1 MTKIRVCIFEDSKTF
16 RDGLA
21 DLIKLSPQFELLG
34 AFPDC
39 SQMIEKL
46 STLRP
51 DVVLMDIKMPGMT
64 GIEAVQSIKAK
75 FPTTKVVME
84 TVYEDDERITAAICA
99 GASGYLLKNSPPQ
112 KFIEAV
118 EDAFHGG
125 APMTG
130 SIAAKVLALFQT
142 KFDTTRSG
150 SSEEAGLSPREKE
163 VLQKLVQG
171 KSYKM
176 IAADLDISYVTVRF
190 HMKNIYEKLHVN
202 SMTEAVAKAVQE
214 RIV

>member
-1 MTKIRVCIFEDSKTF
+1 MKIRVCIFEDSKNF

-21 DLIKLSPQFELLG
+21 DLIRLSPQFEFMG

-39 SQMIEKL
+39 SEMVEKL
-46 STLRP
+46 ATLRP
-51 DVVLMDIKMPGMT
+51 DVVLMDIRMPGIT
-64 GIEAVQSIKAK
+64 GIEAVQIIKSK
-75 FPTTKVVME
+75 FPTTKVIMQ
-84 TVYEDDERITAAICA
+84 TVYEDDERVTAAICA

-112 KFIEAV
+112 KFIDAV

-130 SIAAKVLALFQT
+130 SIAAKVLAMFQT
-142 KFDTTRSG
+142 KFDVAKSDG
-150 SSEEAGLSPREKE
+150 NLSPREKE

-190 HMKNIYEKLHVN
+190 HMKNIYDKLHVN

-214 RIV
+214 KIV

>member
-1 MTKIRVCIFEDSKTF
+1 MKISVCIFEDSKNF
-16 RDGLA
+16 REGLA
-21 DLIKLSPQFELLG
+21 DLIRLSPQLELLG

-39 SQMIEKL
+39 SEMVEKL
-46 STLRP
+46 TTLRP
-51 DVVLMDIKMPGMT
+51 DVVLMDIRMPGMT
-64 GIEAVQSIKAK
+64 GIEAVQIIKAK
-75 FPTTKVVME
+75 FPTTKVIMQ
-84 TVYEDDERITAAICA
+84 TVYEDDERVTAAICS

-112 KFIEAV
+112 KFIEAI

-142 KFDTTRSG
+142 KFDAVKVDT
-150 SSEEAGLSPREKE
+150 GLSPREKE

-176 IAADLDISYVTVRF
+176 IAAELDISYVTVRF

-214 RIV
+214 KIV

>member
-1 MTKIRVCIFEDSKTF
+1 MKIRVAIFEDSKNF
-16 RDGLA
+16 REGLA
-21 DLIKLSPQFELLG
+21 DLIRLSPQFELLG

-39 SQMIEKL
+39 SGLIEKL
-46 STLRP
+46 STLGP
-51 DVVLMDIKMPGMT
+51 DVVLMDIRMPGMT
-64 GIEAVQSIKAK
+64 GIEAVQMIKAK
-75 FPTTKVVME
+75 FPTIKVIMQ
-84 TVYEDDERITAAICA
+84 TIYEDDERVTAAICA

-130 SIAAKVLALFQT
+130 SIAAKVLTLFQT
-142 KFDTTRSG
+142 KFEPAKPD
-150 SSEEAGLSPREKE
+150 AGLSPREKE

-176 IAADLDISYVTVRF
+176 IASDLDISYVTVRF
-190 HMKNIYEKLHVN
+190 HMKNIYDKLHVN

>member
-1 MTKIRVCIFEDSKTF
+1 MTRIRVCIFEDSKTF

-130 SIAAKVLALFQT
+130 SIAAKVLTLFQI

>member
-1 MTKIRVCIFEDSKTF
+1 MKIRVCIFEDSKNF

-21 DLIKLSPQFELLG
+21 DLIQISPQFELLG
-34 AFPDC
+34 AFSDC
-39 SQMIEKL
+39 SEMVEKL
-46 STLRP
+46 TTLRP
-51 DVVLMDIKMPGMT
+51 DVVLMDIRMPGMT
-64 GIEAVQSIKAK
+64 GIEAVQIIKSK
-75 FPTTKVVME
+75 FPTTKVIMQ
-84 TVYEDDERITAAICA
+84 TVYEDDERVTAAICA

-130 SIAAKVLALFQT
+130 SIAAKVLAMFQT
-142 KFDTTRSG
+142 KFETVKTDS
-150 SSEEAGLSPREKE
+150 GLSAREKE
-163 VLQKLVQG
+163 VLQRLVQG

-176 IAADLDISYVTVRF
+176 IAADLEISYVTVRF
-190 HMKNIYEKLHVN
+190 HMKNIYDKLHVN
-202 SMTEAVAKAVQE
+202 SMTEAVAKALQE

>member
-1 MTKIRVCIFEDSKTF
+1 MKIRVCIFEDSKNF

-21 DLIKLSPQFELLG
+21 DLIRLSPQFELMG

-39 SQMIEKL
+39 SEMVETL

-64 GIEAVQSIKAK
+64 GIEAVQIIKAK

-130 SIAAKVLALFQT
+130 SIAAKVLTLFST
-142 KFDTTRSG
+142 KFDTAKTDS
-150 SSEEAGLSPREKE
+150 GLSPREKE

-214 RIV
+214 KIV

>member
-1 MTKIRVCIFEDSKTF
+1 MKIRVCIFEDSKNF
-16 RDGLA
+16 REGLA
-21 DLIKLSPQFELLG
+21 DLIRLSPQFELLG

-39 SQMIEKL
+39 SEMVEKL
-46 STLRP
+46 STLAP
-51 DVVLMDIKMPGMT
+51 DVVLMDIRMPGMT
-64 GIEAVQSIKAK
+64 GIEAVQIIKTK
-75 FPTTKVVME
+75 FPTTKVIMQ
-84 TVYEDDERITAAICA
+84 TIYEDDERVTAAICA

-130 SIAAKVLALFQT
+130 SIAAKVLTLFQT
-142 KFDTTRSG
+142 KFETAKTDT
-150 SSEEAGLSPREKE
+150 GLSPREKE

-190 HMKNIYEKLHVN
+190 HMKNIYDKLHVN

-214 RIV
+214 KIV

>member
-1 MTKIRVCIFEDSKTF
+1 MKIRVCIFEDSKNF

-21 DLIKLSPQFELLG
+21 DLIRISPQFELMG

-39 SQMIEKL
+39 NEMIQVL
-46 STLRP
+46 TTLRP
-51 DVVLMDIKMPGMT
+51 DVVLMDIRMPGMT
-64 GIEAVQSIKAK
+64 GIEAVQLIKQK
-75 FPTTKVVME
+75 FPTTKVIMQ
-84 TVYEDDERITAAICA
+84 TVYEDDERVTAAICA

-112 KFIEAV
+112 KFVEAV

-142 KFDTTRSG
+142 RFETAKTDT
-150 SSEEAGLSPREKE
+150 GLSPREKE

-176 IAADLDISYVTVRF
+176 IASELDISYVTVRF

>member
-1 MTKIRVCIFEDSKTF
+1 MKIRVCIFEDSKNF

-21 DLIKLSPQFELLG
+21 DLIRLSPQFELLG

-39 SQMIEKL
+39 NEMIEKL
-46 STLRP
+46 TTFRP
-51 DVVLMDIKMPGMT
+51 DVVLMDIKMPGIT
-64 GIEAVQSIKAK
+64 GIEAVTLIKAK
-75 FPTTKVVME
+75 FPTTKVVMQ
-84 TVYEDDERITAAICA
+84 TVYEDDERIAAAICA

-142 KFDTTRSG
+142 KFDLAKPG
-150 SSEEAGLSPREKE
+150 PESSSGLSPREKE

-190 HMKNIYEKLHVN
+190 HMKNIYDKLHVN
-202 SMTEAVAKAVQE
+202 SMTEAVAKAIQE
-214 RIV
+214 KMV

>member
-1 MTKIRVCIFEDSKTF
+1 MKIRVCIFEDSRNF

-21 DLIKLSPQFELLG
+21 DLIRLSPQFELLG

-39 SQMIEKL
+39 SEMVEKL

-64 GIEAVQSIKAK
+64 GIEAVQIIKSK

-112 KFIEAV
+112 KFVEAV

-130 SIAAKVLALFQT
+130 SIAAKVLSLFQT
-142 KFDTTRSG
+142 KFDIVKTDT
-150 SSEEAGLSPREKE
+150 GLSPREKE

-176 IAADLDISYVTVRF
+176 IAGDLDISYVTVRF

>member
-1 MTKIRVCIFEDSKTF
+1 MKIRVCIFEDSKTF

-21 DLIKLSPQFELLG
+21 DLIRLSPQFELVG

-39 SQMIEKL
+39 SGMIEKL
-46 STLRP
+46 TTLRP

-64 GIEAVQSIKAK
+64 GIEAVQAIKAK

-130 SIAAKVLALFQT
+130 S
-142 KFDTTRSG
+142 DRSE
-150 SSEEAGLSPREKE
+150 S
-163 VLQKLVQG
+163 
-171 KSYKM
+171 
-176 IAADLDISYVTVRF
+176 
-190 HMKNIYEKLHVN
+190 VN
-202 SMTEAVAKAVQE
+202 AVSNK
-214 RIV
+214 I

>member
-1 MTKIRVCIFEDSKTF
+1 MKIRVCIFEDSKNF

-21 DLIKLSPQFELLG
+21 DLIRLSPQFEFLG

-39 SQMIEKL
+39 SEMVEKI

-51 DVVLMDIKMPGMT
+51 DVILMDIRMPGMT
-64 GIEAVQSIKAK
+64 GIEAVQIIKSK
-75 FPTTKVVME
+75 FPTTKVIMQ
-84 TVYEDDERITAAICA
+84 TVYEDDERVTAAIIA

-112 KFIEAV
+112 KFVEAV

-142 KFDTTRSG
+142 KFETAKTDNDT
-150 SSEEAGLSPREKE
+150 GLSPREKE

-176 IAADLDISYVTVRF
+176 IAADLGISYVTVRF
-190 HMKNIYEKLHVN
+190 HMKNIYEKLHVS

>member
-1 MTKIRVCIFEDSKTF
+1 MKIRVCIFEDSKNF

-21 DLIKLSPQFELLG
+21 DLIRLSPQFEFLG

-39 SQMIEKL
+39 SDIVEKL

-51 DVVLMDIKMPGMT
+51 DVVLMDIRMPGMT
-64 GIEAVQSIKAK
+64 GIEAVQIIKAK
-75 FPTTKVVME
+75 FPTTKVIMQ
-84 TVYEDDERITAAICA
+84 TVYEDDERVTAAICA

-112 KFIEAV
+112 KFIDAV

-130 SIAAKVLALFQT
+130 SIAAKVLAMFQN
-142 KFDTTRSG
+142 KFEVAKSDS
-150 SSEEAGLSPREKE
+150 GLSPREKE

-176 IAADLDISYVTVRF
+176 IAADLEISYVTVRF
-190 HMKNIYEKLHVN
+190 HMKNIYDKLHVN
-202 SMTEAVAKAVQE
+202 SMTEAVAKAVHE

>member
-1 MTKIRVCIFEDSKTF
+1 MKIGVCIFEDSKNF

-21 DLIKLSPQFELLG
+21 DLIRLSPQFELLG

-39 SQMIEKL
+39 SEMIGKL
-46 STLRP
+46 SALRP
-51 DVVLMDIKMPGMT
+51 DVVLMDIRMPGMT
-64 GIEAVQSIKAK
+64 GIEAVQLIKSK
-75 FPTTKVVME
+75 FPITKVIMQ
-84 TVYEDDERITAAICA
+84 TVYEDDERVTAAICA

-130 SIAAKVLALFQT
+130 SIAAKVLQLFQT
-142 KFDTTRSG
+142 KFDAVKTDT
-150 SSEEAGLSPREKE
+150 GLSPREKE

-171 KSYKM
+171 KSYKL
-176 IAADLDISYVTVRF
+176 IAADLGISYVTVRF

-202 SMTEAVAKAVQE
+202 SMTEAVAKAIQE
-214 RIV
+214 KIV

>member
-1 MTKIRVCIFEDSKTF
+1 MKISVCIFEDSKNF

-21 DLIKLSPQFELLG
+21 DLIRLSPQFELLG
-34 AFPDC
+34 AFADC
-39 SQMIEKL
+39 SEMVQQL

-64 GIEAVQSIKAK
+64 GIEAVQIIKSK
-75 FPTTKVVME
+75 FPTTKVIME

-112 KFIEAV
+112 KFIDAV

-130 SIAAKVLALFQT
+130 SIAAKVLTLFQT
-142 KFDTTRSG
+142 KFDTVKTDT
-150 SSEEAGLSPREKE
+150 GLSPREKE
-163 VLQKLVQG
+163 VLQRLVQG